1 MPENTAA
8 EEFVTADDPVITTPP
23 TLTDE
28 KNLQKATQI
37 ERADEELVA
46 PSIRDVQGSLGI
58 LKNLSV
64 FSQKRDDQM
73 QDLFNKFETL
83 KTRDKL
89 GKCKQVKITSCFL
102 KEK

>member
-1 MPENTAA
+1 M
-8 EEFVTADDPVITTPP
+8 
-23 TLTDE
+23 
-28 KNLQKATQI
+28 QKATQI

-89 GKCKQVKITSCFL
+89 GKCKQVNRPCSSL
-102 KEK
+102 V